1 MSFNKNLK
9 SKKQKKSSFS
19 LGLESIVLQ
28 MLFVIAL
35 HSSEARLEVCC
46 PSWGDLSFF
55 HHEWEVGS
63 KFLKDA
69 VT

>member
-28 MLFVIAL
+28 MLFVIVIY
-35 HSSEARLEVCC
+35 SSEARLGVCC

-55 HHEWEVGS
+55 HH
-63 KFLKDA
+63 
-69 VT
+69 